1 MLTAKMK
8 MREGFSKFLFLIFFI
23 LIGFAIIVSGCGK
36 KDLPVPS
43 GNVAVVPPAVN
54 DLIKIIDGDTLSLTW
69 TIPGEKEMFP
79 SDGAGFFV
87 YRSKKTISESD
98 CKGCPVTFS
107 RVADIPLNAED
118 LEKEDEGI
126 TYNEIL
132 EKGYRYV
139 FRVNTY
145 IKGITSDDS
154 NKVGFVFN

>member
-8 MREGFSKFLFLIFFI
+8 MREGFSKFLFLFFFI

-43 GNVAVVPPAVN
+43 GNVAPPAVN

-98 CKGCPVTFS
+98 CKDCPVTFS

-126 TYNEIL
+126 KYNEIL

-139 FRVNTY
+139 FKVNTY